1 MKYFKLKFIDGSFKI
16 VRAKNSL
23 DVIKK
28 FDLCTV
34 KHIDTHIAELSGEQ
48 LAIAIANHN
57 DNYIDDSKIN

>member
-1 MKYFKLKFIDGSFKI
+1 MRLYKLKFIDGTFKI

-28 FDLCTV
+28 YDLATV

-48 LAIAIANHN
+48 LAIAIANRQA
-57 DNYIDDSKIN
+57 